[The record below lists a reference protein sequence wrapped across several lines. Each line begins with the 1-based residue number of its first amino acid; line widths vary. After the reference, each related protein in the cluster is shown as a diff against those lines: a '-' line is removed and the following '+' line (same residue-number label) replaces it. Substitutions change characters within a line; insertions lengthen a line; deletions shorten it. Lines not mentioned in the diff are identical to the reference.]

1 MDKHIFK
8 YGSYS
13 YEYYLIKQKR
23 KTISMIVQPTLKIV
37 LKVPDSYD
45 EEKIEK
51 FLKKKWRW
59 LEKQIIYFKKFNG
72 KSNKKEYVSGES
84 FLYLGRQYKLLVRK
98 GKIDEVKLKFGQIM
112 LSTSGL
118 VGDKKRNKKI
128 LDEWYS
134 KRSLIIFNNQYK
146 KVFSKFNYDFEPS
159 LVIRKMNKRWGSFLK
174 EKKIFLNPLLIQAPK
189 ECIDYVITHELCH
202 VKYKNHSKKF
212 YELLKSKINNWEEVK
227 ERLELRFI

>member
-37 LKVPDSYD
+37 LKVPESYD

-51 FLKKKWRW
+51 FLKKKWKW
-59 LEKQIIYFKKFNG
+59 LEKQITYFKKFNG

-112 LSTSGL
+112 LTTSGL

-128 LDEWYS
+128 LDEWYL
-134 KRSLIIFNNQYK
+134 KRSSLIFNSQYK
-146 KVFSKFNYDFEPS
+146 KVFSKFNYDFEPN

-174 EKKIFLNPLLIQAPK
+174 DKKIFLNPLLIQAPK

-202 VKYKNHSKKF
+202 MKYKNHDKRF
-212 YELLKSKINNWEEVK
+212 YKLLKSKIKNWEEIK
-227 ERLELRFI
+227 EKLEMRFI

>member
-1 MDKHIFK
+1 
-8 YGSYS
+8 
-13 YEYYLIKQKR
+13 
-23 KTISMIVQPTLKIV
+23 MIVQPTLKIV
-37 LKVPDSYD
+37 LKVPESYD

-51 FLKKKWRW
+51 FLKKKWKW
-59 LEKQIIYFKKFNG
+59 LEKQITYFKKFNG

-112 LSTSGL
+112 LTTSGL

-128 LDEWYS
+128 LDEWYL
-134 KRSLIIFNNQYK
+134 KRSSLIFNSQYK
-146 KVFSKFNYDFEPS
+146 KVFSKFNYDFEPN

-174 EKKIFLNPLLIQAPK
+174 DKKIFLNPLLIQAPK

-202 VKYKNHSKKF
+202 MKYKNHDKRF
-212 YELLKSKINNWEEVK
+212 YKLLKSKIKNWEEIK
-227 ERLELRFI
+227 EKLEMRFI